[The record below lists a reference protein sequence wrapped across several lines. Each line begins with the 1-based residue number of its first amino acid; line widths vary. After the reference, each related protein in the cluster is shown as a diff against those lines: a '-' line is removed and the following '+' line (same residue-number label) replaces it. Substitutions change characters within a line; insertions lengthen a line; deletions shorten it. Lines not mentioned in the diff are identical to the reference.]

1 MKRGDIVTVSAGGA
15 YGKPRPAVV
24 IQSDHLS
31 QAGLQSI
38 ILCLITSH
46 IENASTFRIDLQPGD
61 GNGLTVASQIMTD
74 KILTV
79 RRGKIGRRIGGLNE
93 DSLRRL
99 DQTLAFVIGLAD

>member
-46 IENASTFRIDLQPGD
+46 IENVSTFRIDLQPGD